1 MIVANTR
8 AELAVALAKLRP
20 PARPIQWPGLPSG
33 AQPGG
38 TGGRPPGGQL
48 LLVPTMGAL
57 HDGHRAL
64 LRRARELAGP
74 GGAVAVSIFVN
85 PLQFG
90 PNEDLDSYPRTLD
103 TDLTACQAEGA
114 DLVFAPSVREMYPQE
129 QLIRVDPG
137 PTGQILEG
145 EFRPGF
151 FYGVLTV
158 VLKLFS
164 LVRPDIAVFGQKDA
178 QQLVLVRR
186 MCADF
191 GLGIA
196 IEAVPTVR
204 AADGLALSSRNN
216 YLSPAERAVA
226 PVLYQALSAGAAAA
240 RSGPAAVVAAAQAV
254 LDGLARFASTS
265 PRVDYLALVDARS
278 YAPVRLDDL
287 EFHGSAVLA
296 IAARVGTTRLIDNV
310 IVGLGTE
317 RHAADD

>member
-216 YLSPAERAVA
+216 YLSPAERALA